1 MYIRELELVD
11 PSGLMPRFE
20 VLGENELRHIVVLFS
35 AETQEECQEYIDNN
49 S

>member
-1 MYIRELELVD
+1 MIIRELEIED

-20 VLGENELRHIVVLFS
+20 VLGENELGYTVVVFS
-35 AETQEECQEYIDNN
+35 AETQEECQKYIDNN